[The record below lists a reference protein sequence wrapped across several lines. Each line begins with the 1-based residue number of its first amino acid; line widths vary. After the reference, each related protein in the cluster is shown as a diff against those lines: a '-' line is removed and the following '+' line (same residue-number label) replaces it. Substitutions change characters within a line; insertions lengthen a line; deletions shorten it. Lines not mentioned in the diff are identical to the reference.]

1 MSITDEVERI
11 YIPSVD
17 GLDSIILY
25 LEQWRKS
32 GRPSDYNGGSVTA
45 VCYGEAW
52 NFIAGNFGDR
62 SIKEFLADCDEF
74 YLGNKFAYGINE
86 YVTDYEAISKKLGFE
101 VSSEY
106 EVALCE
112 KQVSE
117 AFGPDF
123 AHDLPQTQNHK
134 FLYVVK
140 VAKRIIEHLNKDGE
154 QQAA

>member
-1 MSITDEVERI
+1 MIGQEVERI

-32 GRPSDYNGGSVTA
+32 GKPDFNQGSITA

-52 NFIAGNFGDR
+52 NFLAGNFGDR
-62 SIKEFLADCDEF
+62 SIREFIAGCDEF

-86 YVTDYEAISKKLGFE
+86 YVTDYDAISKKLGFE

-106 EVALCE
+106 EVGLCS
-112 KQVSE
+112 KQISE

-123 AHDLPQTQNHK
+123 AYDLPQTENHK
-134 FLYVVK
+134 FQYVVK
-140 VAKRIIEHLNKDGE
+140 VAKRIIDHLNSENKSE
-154 QQAA
+154 AA